1 MTTIEIIREPAN
13 EQTAIYRAICG
24 ERQAAG
30 VTPGTALDA
39 LEQLLATQ
47 GEEQDDGTVIIVQRF
62 RPDVFFTE
70 EQQTQLRELMDR
82 FHVARDAGQELP
94 PEQRQEL
101 EDLVHAEWQ
110 AAIQRADA
118 LLDEMERSKP

>member
-24 ERQAAG
+24 EQQAAG
-30 VTPGTALDA
+30 VTPGAALDA

-47 GEEQDDGTVIIVQRF
+47 GEEQDNGTVIIVQRF
-62 RPDVFFTE
+62 RPDVFFTKK
-70 EQQTQLRELMDR
+70 QQTRLRDLMDR
-82 FHVARDAGQELP
+82 FHAARNAGQELP

-110 AAIQRADA
+110 AAIRRAEA
-118 LLDEMERSKP
+118 MLDEAERARP